1 MSHLTPEQLQLV
13 MDFFFQCGEEGE
25 LERGRL
31 LVETD
36 SEAAQFFASLGVTFR
51 CLDCLDGEECP
62 DDLVALTIARLKL
75 AARVQQTSPA
85 DRLDELLKHE
95 SRKTLPFDFSSS
107 QSLPSSESKPRV
119 LKLAFEIAAMAAA
132 VVLVSGLLLP
142 AVSAMRDHSRQVACS
157 VNLGRIGRALSAY
170 ADDNDGRFA
179 SAQLQPGQPWWMVGD
194 QSEQPRSST
203 RYVWQLV
210 RLGYVGGENFVCPG
224 HRDGCTVQYN
234 SASMAGLKDFPS
246 PQNISYSV
254 MLRCGQKKTMIQN
267 GQRRIILSDM
277 NPVFV
282 TFRKRIG
289 TNCVTQREEYERVLL
304 NEDLK
309 RMLSPNHSQRG
320 QNVLFCDGSVEFL
333 ASRFYQEDDIF
344 TVRGVETYTGHE
356 VPADEKDIFLV
367 P

>member
-13 MDFFFQCGEEGE
+13 MDFFFQCGDEGE
-25 LERGRL
+25 LERGRM

-36 SEAAQFFASLGVTFR
+36 SEAARVYASLSVTFG

-62 DDLVALTIARLKL
+62 DDLAQLTIARLKL
-75 AARVQQTSPA
+75 AARVQQSSPVK
-85 DRLDELLKHE
+85 RLDELLEDE
-95 SRKTLPFDFSSS
+95 SRKTLPIDFSS
-107 QSLPSSESKPRV
+107 PSSVSESKPRV
-119 LKLAFEIAAMAAA
+119 LKIAFEIAAMAAA

-194 QSEQPRSST
+194 QGDQPRSST
-203 RYVWQLV
+203 RFVWQLV

-224 HRDGCTVQYN
+224 HRDGCAVQYN
-234 SASMAGLKDFPS
+234 SASMSGLKDFPS

-254 MLRCGQKKTMIQN
+254 MLRCGQNKTAQS

-282 TFRKRIG
+282 SFRKR
-289 TNCVTQREEYERVLL
+289 TNCTAQRDEYERVLL

-309 RMLSPNHSQRG
+309 KLLSPNHNQRG

-344 TVRGVETYTGHE
+344 TVRGVEAYTGRE

>member
-13 MDFFFQCGEEGE
+13 MDFFFQCGDGDE
-25 LERGRL
+25 LERGRIL
-31 LVETD
+31 IETD
-36 SEAAQFFASLGVTFR
+36 PEAARLYAFLDESLSG
-51 CLDCLDGEECP
+51 LDLLDGEECP
-62 DDLVALTIARLKL
+62 DDLAALTIARLKL
-75 AARVQQTSPA
+75 AARVQQSSPA
-85 DRLDELLKHE
+85 ERLDELLEHE
-95 SRKTLPFDFSSS
+95 SRKTPTFDFSPSF
-107 QSLPSSESKPRV
+107 QPQISSESKPHI

-132 VVLVSGLLLP
+132 VVLISGLLLP
-142 AVSAMRDHSRQVACS
+142 ALSAVRNHSRQVACS

-203 RYVWQLV
+203 RYIWQLV

-224 HRDGCTVQYN
+224 HQEGCPVQYN
-234 SASMAGLKDFPS
+234 ASAMANLRDFPS

-254 MLRCGQKKTMIQN
+254 MLRCGPNKKAQD

-282 TFRKRIG
+282 SFRKRI
-289 TNCVTQREEYERVLL
+289 NCTTQREEYEKVLL

-309 RMLSPNHSQRG
+309 KLLSPNHNQRG

-344 TVRGVETYTGHE
+344 TVRGVEAYTGRE
-356 VPADEKDIFLV
+356 APADEKDIFLV

>member
-1 MSHLTPEQLQLV
+1 MSHLTPQELQQV
-13 MDFFFQCGEEGE
+13 MDFFFQCGDGEE
-25 LERGRL
+25 LARGRIL
-31 LVETD
+31 IETNP
-36 SEAAQFFASLGVTFR
+36 EAARVYAFLEQTLGGLESLEE
-51 CLDCLDGEECP
+51 EECP
-62 DDLVALTIARLKL
+62 DDLAALTIARLRL
-75 AARVQQTSPA
+75 AARLQQS
-85 DRLDELLKHE
+85 RSGSHLNELLE
-95 SRKTLPFDFSSS
+95 SEGRKSVLFDSSS
-107 QSLPSSESKPRV
+107 SSSSHRSSESKPHFV
-119 LKLAFEIAAMAAA
+119 KIVFETAAIAAAIVMI
-132 VVLVSGLLLP
+132 SGLLLP

-210 RLGYVGGENFVCPG
+210 RLGYVGGENFICPG
-224 HRDGCTVQYN
+224 HREGCPVQYN
-234 SASMAGLKDFPS
+234 AATMSTLRDFPS

-254 MLRCGQKKTMIQN
+254 MLRCGQNKTAQS

-282 TFRKRIG
+282 SFRRR
-289 TNCVTQREEYERVLL
+289 TNCTTQRDEYEKVLL

-309 RMLSPNHSQRG
+309 KLLSPNHSQRG

-344 TVRGVETYTGHE
+344 TVRGVEAYTGRE